1 MKTQGLQD
9 RTSEV
14 KENAGEK
21 GGAGKRFASSCVGE
35 QLPPCPAAR
44 AMLLHQ
50 GTSAFTGPRVLS
62 SACVSRTTVC
72 CPELC
77 RTYAASLSPLP
88 PPPLSMPIDADK
100 FLAAKDTQ
108 LTAVDSPCWDL
119 PPSRIFAL
127 ACPSALVLLS
137 FTPSG
142 IFLHMPGLNSNVT
155 PMHFAYVF
163 SPMSRVV
170 ATMPG
175 SGDK

>member
-1 MKTQGLQD
+1 MRSKRTQ
-9 RTSEV
+9 
-14 KENAGEK
+14 EK
-21 GGAGKRFASSCVGE
+21 GGGGQGLCKLLCGRAAPALALRPEPCSSS
-35 QLPPCPAAR
+35 R
-44 AMLLHQ
+44 R
-50 GTSAFTGPRVLS
+50 TSALTGLRVLS

-77 RTYAASLSPLP
+77 RTYAASLSPLHP
-88 PPPLSMPIDADK
+88 HPLAPRHLSVPIDADK

-142 IFLHMPGLNSNVT
+142 IFLHMPGLNSNV
-155 PMHFAYVF
+155 PHMHFAYVF
-163 SPMSRVV
+163 SPVSRVV